1 MNKQN
6 IDKWIMGMRKQMV
19 EHGVDDSTCSD
30 DDIIEILM
38 GLMIPA
44 LPEESREVFERVGT
58 DKWGKMYFK
67 SMLSMVK
74 PEGDMFEGIDYE
86 LLRAKLNLN

>member
-6 IDKWIMGMRKQMV
+6 INTWIAGMRKQMV
-19 EHGVDDSTCSD
+19 QNGVDDSTCSD
-30 DDIIEILM
+30 EDIIEIMM

-44 LPEESREVFERVGT
+44 LPEESREVFEKVGT
-58 DKWGKMYFK
+58 EHWGKMYFK

-74 PEGDMFEGIDYE
+74 PEGEMFEGIDYE